1 MAEFAALDVAS
12 PGHPR
17 HADLRAML
25 AQPCFAGPD
34 VDLGNL
40 KALAAHRAPA
50 AA

>member
-1 MAEFAALDVAS
+1 
-12 PGHPR
+12 
-17 HADLRAML
+17 ML

-40 KALAAHRAPA
+40 KALAARRAPA